1 MAENGP
7 VKGMAAGRLA
17 ATAGNEMSS
26 TARFGQKK
34 RVIVAAGLFV
44 LAILPIVL
52 TEFPPST
59 DLPQHIAQARL
70 FLDTL
75 KSPGGPY
82 VIQWLAPNNLIYSLI
97 LIFWSVLPVAFVGPA
112 VLVLI
117 VFLWIAAIFLLSAG
131 KGRSTEP
138 AILASLLVFNQSFY
152 WGFLNFMT
160 GLPVFVLWFALT
172 TGDARNRSWKLYA
185 GLVGTS
191 FLLYGSH
198 ALWLAAGG
206 VWLVLIGLLNRIKVK
221 DLFMRLATFI
231 PCGLV
236 ALLWYPRF
244 SLARAASG
252 FDVAPHW
259 SPLFDRLS
267 SFVDAAFGGIRG
279 PVEIMVF
286 AFLYGWCGLAIWQSR
301 KRLGCLVDKDMLAAG
316 GFFLAIV
323 IIAPDKF
330 MNTIFFGS
338 RWLPIALI
346 FLLLSLPVPSIRLL
360 PAKTVALTIA
370 AAFFLMTAI
379 AWRKYATEDLSG
391 FRGSLENIPPSSR
404 ILGLDIVKN
413 SEIIKGRPFLQLF
426 AYAQVFK
433 GCELNFSFAEHYSG
447 LVAYKAKRE
456 VSWTPGLEWFA
467 AKVKKT
473 DFAFFDYV
481 FINGLERDH
490 KMLSS
495 FNELLPMSNS
505 GRWRLYKVGR

>member
-1 MAENGP
+1 VAGKGP
-7 VKGMAAGRLA
+7 VKGMAAGRIE
-17 ATAGNEMSS
+17 ATAGNEVSS
-26 TARFGQKK
+26 TARLGRKT

-59 DLPQHIAQARL
+59 DLPQHIAQVRL

-82 VIQWLAPNNLIYSLI
+82 VIQGLAPNNLIYSLI
-97 LIFWSVLPVAFVGPA
+97 LILWFVLPVAFVGPA

-117 VFLWIAAIFLLSAG
+117 VFLWIAAIFLLAAG
-131 KGRSTEP
+131 KGRSTEA

-160 GLPVFVLWFALT
+160 GFPVFVLWFALT
-172 TGDARNRSWKLYA
+172 TKDPGHRSWKLYA

-206 VWLVLIGLLNRIKVK
+206 AWLVLIGLLKRIKVK
-221 DLFMRLATFI
+221 EFFLRLATLI
-231 PCGLV
+231 PCGMV
-236 ALLWYPRF
+236 ALLWYPRL

-279 PVEIMVF
+279 PVEIIVF
-286 AFLYGWCGLAIWQSR
+286 VFLYGWCGLSVWQNR
-301 KRLGCLVDKDMLAAG
+301 KRLGGLIDKDMLAAG

-330 MNTIFFGS
+330 MNTIFFGF
-338 RWLPIALI
+338 RWFPIALI
-346 FLLLSLPVPSIRLL
+346 FLLLSLPVPSIRRLS
-360 PAKTVALTIA
+360 AKTVALTIA
-370 AAFFLMTAI
+370 AAFFLITAI
-379 AWRKYATEDLSG
+379 AWHTYETEDLSG
-391 FRGSLENIPPSSR
+391 FRESLEHIPPSSR
-404 ILGLDIVKN
+404 VLGLDLVKS
-413 SEIIKGRPFLQLF
+413 SEVIKGRPFLQLF

-447 LVAYKAKRE
+447 LVAYKAKRQ

-467 AKVKKT
+467 AKVKRS
-473 DFAFFDYV
+473 DFGFFDYV
-481 FINGLERDH
+481 LVNGAEGDH
-490 KMLSS
+490 KILSS
-495 FNELLPMSNS
+495 FRELSPMILS
-505 GRWRLYKVGR
+505 GRWRLYKVRR

>member
-1 MAENGP
+1 VAGKGP
-7 VKGMAAGRLA
+7 VKGMAVGRIE
-17 ATAGNEMSS
+17 ATAGNEVSS
-26 TARFGQKK
+26 TARLGRKT

-59 DLPQHIAQARL
+59 DLPQHIAQVRL

-82 VIQWLAPNNLIYSLI
+82 VIQWLAPNNLVYSLI
-97 LIFWSVLPVAFVGPA
+97 LMLWSVLPVAYVGPA

-117 VFLWIAAIFLLSAG
+117 IFLWIAAIFLLAAG
-131 KGRSTEP
+131 KGRSTEA

-160 GLPVFVLWFALT
+160 GFPVFVLWFALT
-172 TGDARNRSWKLYA
+172 TKAPGRRSWKYYA
-185 GLVGTS
+185 GLVGIS
-191 FLLYGSH
+191 FLLYGGH

-206 VWLVLIGLLNRIKVK
+206 AWLVLIGLLKKIKVK
-221 DLFMRLATFI
+221 EFLLRLATII

-236 ALLWYPRF
+236 ALLWYPRL
-244 SLARAASG
+244 SNSRAASG

-286 AFLYGWCGLAIWQSR
+286 VFLYGWCGLSVWQNR
-301 KRLGCLVDKDMLAAG
+301 RRLGGLIEKDMLAAG

-338 RWLPIALI
+338 RWFPIALI
-346 FLLLSLPVPSIRLL
+346 FLLLSLPVPSIRR
-360 PAKTVALTIA
+360 PSAKTVALAIA
-370 AAFFLMTAI
+370 AAFFLITTI
-379 AWRKYATEDLSG
+379 AWHKYATEDLSG
-391 FRGSLENIPPSSR
+391 LRESLEHIPSSSTV
-404 ILGLDIVKN
+404 LGLDLIKN

-433 GCELNFSFAEHYSG
+433 GCELSFSFAEHYSG

-467 AKVKKT
+467 AKVKRS
-473 DFAFFDYV
+473 DFGFFDYV
-481 FINGLERDH
+481 LVNSLERDH
-490 KMLSS
+490 KTLSS
-495 FNELLPMSNS
+495 FNELLPMTNS
-505 GRWRLYKVGR
+505 GRWRLYKVLR

>member
-1 MAENGP
+1 
-7 VKGMAAGRLA
+7 MAAGRIEA
-17 ATAGNEMSS
+17 RAGNEVSS
-26 TARFGQKK
+26 TARLGRKT

-52 TEFPPST
+52 SEFPPST
-59 DLPQHIAQARL
+59 DLPQHIAQIRL

-82 VIQWLAPNNLIYSLI
+82 VIQGLAPNNLIYSLI
-97 LIFWSVLPVAFVGPA
+97 LILWSVLPVAYVGPA

-117 VFLWIAAIFLLSAG
+117 VFLWIAVIFLLAAG
-131 KGRSTEP
+131 KGRSTEV

-160 GLPVFVLWFALT
+160 GFPVFILWFALT
-172 TGDARNRSWKLYA
+172 TRDARNRSWKLYA

-191 FLLYGSH
+191 FLLYGGH

-206 VWLVLIGLLNRIKVK
+206 AWLVLIGLLKRIKVK
-221 DLFMRLATFI
+221 EFFLRLATLI
-231 PCGLV
+231 PCGMV
-236 ALLWYPRF
+236 ALLWYPRL

-259 SPLFDRLS
+259 CPLFDRLS
-267 SFVDAAFGGIRG
+267 SFVDTAFGGIRG

-286 AFLYGWCGLAIWQSR
+286 VFLYGWCGLSVWQNR
-301 KRLGCLVDKDMLAAG
+301 KRLGGLIDRDMLAAG

-323 IIAPDKF
+323 MIAPDKF

-338 RWLPIALI
+338 RWFPIALI
-346 FLLLSLPVPSIRLL
+346 FLLLSLPVPSIRRLS
-360 PAKTVALTIA
+360 AKTVALTIA
-370 AAFFLMTAI
+370 AAFFLITAI
-379 AWRKYATEDLSG
+379 AWHKYAIEDLSG
-391 FRGSLENIPPSSR
+391 FRESLEHIPPSSR
-404 ILGLDIVKN
+404 VLGLDLIKS

-447 LVAYKAKRE
+447 LVAYKTKRQIF
-456 VSWTPGLEWFA
+456 WTPGLEWFGV
-467 AKVKKT
+467 KVKRT

-481 FINGLERDH
+481 LVNAGEADH
-490 KMLSS
+490 KTLS
-495 FNELLPMSNS
+495 FFRELSPMTLS
-505 GRWRLYKVGR
+505 GRWRLYAVQEK